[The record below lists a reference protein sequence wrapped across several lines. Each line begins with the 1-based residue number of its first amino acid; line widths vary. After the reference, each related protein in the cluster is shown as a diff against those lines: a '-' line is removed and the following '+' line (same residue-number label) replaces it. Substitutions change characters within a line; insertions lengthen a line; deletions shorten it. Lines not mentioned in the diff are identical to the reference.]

1 MARDSSID
9 IAKGIGI
16 TLVVFFHFVHLNKLP
31 YFYEWGGKLTLST
44 MHRQINSSLGRR
56 RLSISKKV

>member
-31 YFYEWGGKLTLST
+31 YFYEWGGGKLWLLN
-44 MHRQINSSLGRR
+44 R
-56 RLSISKKV
+56 

>member
-31 YFYEWGGKLTLST
+31 YFYEWGGYITT
-44 MHRQINSSLGRR
+44 FYMSLFF
-56 RLSISKKV
+56 LISGLFYKPD